1 MKMNEN
7 HRSYYC
13 SLKFRFLKID
23 LESLTTYNCHAAAP
37 HDIDFDFLGSNA
49 GQLFNT
55 PINVD
60 ERQQML
66 DNQRNASCE
75 QNCWA
80 AEDRGAVSP
89 RQVQQGTERTHTD
102 LKLAPE
108 ILDLTIGGDCN
119 LTCSYCCKEFSNAW
133 RRDILTHGDYSFSSA
148 TDLRFVGN
156 DKDRKLVMLKQSD
169 LKSSEQYQILLNEIR
184 LIAPTLKKI
193 IITGGEPF
201 LDNFVEEI
209 VESLPLPPT
218 AIIQIYTGLGVSWTR
233 FVRVLNRLQTLPN
246 LRLVVSAENTD
257 QFLQFNR
264 YGIKWE
270 EFAKKIEYLKG
281 NNINF
286 VFQPTITNLTVFGFL
301 DFYQQYNQWF
311 DRISFAYQPRMMAV
325 NVLDDQSKQQLEQQF
340 MTLPSQFRDQL
351 TSSMKNRS
359 SDKDQRNISEFL
371 TQYVAR
377 RPDLR
382 LTIYPKSFLRW
393 LGLDHVVQ

>member
-1 MKMNEN
+1 MNEN

-169 LKSSEQYQILLNEIR
+169 LKSSKQYQILLNEIR

-233 FVRVLNRLQTLPN
+233 FVRVLNRLQTLLN

-311 DRISFAYQPRMMAV
+311 DRLSFAYQPRMMAV

-351 TSSMKNRS
+351 TSSMKTRP

>member
-1 MKMNEN
+1 MNEP

-37 HDIDFDFLGSNA
+37 HAIDFDFLRSNA

-80 AEDRGAVSP
+80 AEDQGAVSP
-89 RQVQQGTERTHTD
+89 RQIQQGTERTHTD
-102 LKLAPE
+102 LNLVPE

-148 TDLRFVGN
+148 ADLRFVGN

-209 VESLPLPPT
+209 IESLPLPPT

-246 LRLVVSAENTD
+246 LRLIVSAENTN

-311 DRISFAYQPRMMAV
+311 DRLSFAYQPRMMAV
-325 NVLDDQSKQQLEQQF
+325 NVIDDQSKQQLEQQF
-340 MTLPSQFRDQL
+340 MTLSSQFRDQL
-351 TSSMKNRS
+351 TSSMKTRP
-359 SDKDQRNISEFL
+359 SDKDRRNISEFL

-377 RPDLR
+377 RPDLK
-382 LTIYPKSFLRW
+382 LTIYPKSFLHW
-393 LGLDHVVQ
+393 LGLDYVVQ